1 MAETQI
7 KTALQSNIWCSVL
20 VPFSSMSCFI
30 GQDHDYSINIVVR
43 ERARASRVVNFF
55 EFNQCTPSWLAGCTW
70 HSLACID
77 SSPFMK
83 KLPGNAL
90 VRTFRNTL
98 CCWNNQQI
106 QVSPRNQKQHF
117 PLTACQATVT
127 TNSLS
132 NLLFCFYRMILHSQ
146 AGRPIT
152 WTTWHSIN
160 QVLQSSDALRG
171 SFGSCMIMSDYT
183 VTDYWQI
190 IVGHFTCRTPSVV
203 KNAYADLAKDCQ
215 V

>member
-83 KLPGNAL
+83 KLPRNAL

-127 TNSLS
+127 TNSLRTYS
-132 NLLFCFYRMILHSQ
+132 SVFIEWYYILRQDDLSLEPLDVQSIKCFSHRTRFGVLLVHV
-146 AGRPIT
+146 
-152 WTTWHSIN
+152 W
-160 QVLQSSDALRG
+160 
-171 SFGSCMIMSDYT
+171 SCQIIR
-183 VTDYWQI
+183 WQI
-190 IVGHFTCRTPSVV
+190 IDRLLLVISRVV
-203 KNAYADLAKDCQ
+203 PLAS
-215 V
+215 

>member
-1 MAETQI
+1 M
-7 KTALQSNIWCSVL
+7 LG
-20 VPFSSMSCFI
+20 FSSIFF
-30 GQDHDYSINIVVR
+30 HVLFY
-43 ERARASRVVNFF
+43 RARPWLFHQHCRARTRARIAGCQF
-55 EFNQCTPSWLAGCTW
+55 FNQCMPSWLAGCTW

-77 SSPFMK
+77 SSPSMK

-127 TNSLS
+127 TNSLRTYS
-132 NLLFCFYRMILHSQ
+132 SVFTEWYYILRQDDLSLEPLDIQSIKCFSHRTRFGVLLVHV
-146 AGRPIT
+146 
-152 WTTWHSIN
+152 W
-160 QVLQSSDALRG
+160 
-171 SFGSCMIMSDYT
+171 SCQIIR
-183 VTDYWQI
+183 WQI
-190 IVGHFTCRTPSVV
+190 IVGHFTCRTPNVV